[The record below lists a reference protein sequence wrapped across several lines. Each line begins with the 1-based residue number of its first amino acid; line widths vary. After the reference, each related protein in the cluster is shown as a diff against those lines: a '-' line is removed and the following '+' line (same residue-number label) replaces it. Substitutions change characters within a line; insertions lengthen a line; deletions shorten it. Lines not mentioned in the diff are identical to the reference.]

1 MVNLKRV
8 TVLMCLPLAM
18 AMQSSVSAQNPTQN
32 NQRVRGE
39 LHERETKL
47 KDRLQL
53 EYNAGRI
60 DSNVLAKMQRD
71 LDGICVKEDELRM
84 QKAGFTDKDR
94 EDIYR
99 KLDTFEEELGRMV
112 TRS

>member
-1 MVNLKRV
+1 MANLRRLV
-8 TVLMCLPLAM
+8 VALCVPLAF
-18 AMQSSVSAQNPTQN
+18 AMQSGADAQNPTQN
-32 NQRVRGE
+32 NQPVRGE

-47 KDRLQL
+47 KDRLQV
-53 EYNAGRI
+53 EYKAGRI
-60 DSNVLAKMQRD
+60 DSNILAKMQRD

-84 QKAGFTDKDR
+84 QKDGFTDKDR
-94 EDIYR
+94 EDIHK